1 MTNDDIKKMREVKDS
16 LYLGRQTRKL
26 LDDYGLFQ
34 LDTLRFVL
42 DQYQTLVN
50 ELSGGKYS
58 KLTTRANQILWEVE
72 EKLND
77 AKREA
82 KREVEKAYH
91 VGVKAKWDTIKSAS
105 GHFEEHK
112 CSFCG
117 SPPTDYKDEE
127 VLTDY
132 CPYCGARMDGGEEDE
147 EQQNKEGGV

>member
-1 MTNDDIKKMREVKDS
+1 MTNDDIKKMREVKED

-42 DQYQTLVN
+42 DQHQTLVN
-50 ELSGGKYS
+50 ELSGGRYS
-58 KLTTRANQILWEVE
+58 KLTTPARDILWKVRE
-72 EKLND
+72 ELRN

-82 KREVEKAYH
+82 KKEVEKAYH
-91 VGVKAKWDTIKSAS
+91 VGVRAKWDTIKSAS
-105 GHFEEHK
+105 GYFEEHK

-117 SPPTDYKDEE
+117 SPPIDYKDEE

-132 CPYCGARMDGGEEDE
+132 CPDCGARMDGGEENE
-147 EQQNKEGGV
+147 KQQDKEGGV

>member
-1 MTNDDIKKMREVKDS
+1 MTNDDIKKMREVKES
-16 LYLGRQTRKL
+16 LFLGRQTRKL

-42 DQYQTLVN
+42 DQHQTLVN
-50 ELSGGKYS
+50 ELSGGRYS

-91 VGVKAKWDTIKSAS
+91 VGVRAKWDTIKSA
-105 GHFEEHK
+105 GGCFEEHK

-117 SPPTDYKDEE
+117 NPPIDYKDEE

-132 CPYCGARMDGGEEDE
+132 CPNCGARMDGGEEDE